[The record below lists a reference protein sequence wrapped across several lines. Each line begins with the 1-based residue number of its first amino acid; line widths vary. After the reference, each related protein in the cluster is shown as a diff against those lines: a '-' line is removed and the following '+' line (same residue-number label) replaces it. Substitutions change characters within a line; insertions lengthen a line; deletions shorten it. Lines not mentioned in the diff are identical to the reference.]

1 MNMDK
6 DENGF
11 TLLEILISVAILAVG
26 LLALSSMQGTFAE
39 GNSQS
44 RQLTRAMNLAS
55 SELEK
60 LEDRNYTE
68 INPYCTIVREY
79 PRDYEVCVENSIYS
93 DYKQVNATVN
103 WNDGEN
109 SITLEWI
116 KPRTFGN

>member
-60 LEDRNYTE
+60 LEDLPYEN
-68 INPYCTIVREY
+68 INSTCREVTEY
-79 PRDYEVCVENSIYS
+79 PREYEVCRDNSTIS
-93 DYKQVNATVN
+93 NDLQHVNATVT
-103 WNDGEN
+103 WNDGDN

-116 KPRTFGN
+116 KARDL